1 MYELMILSMLMR
13 GPVHGYSITKV
24 MNDMIGPVM
33 KISHGSLYPRLRKME
48 VEGLITASAQA
59 GDEVEQSRQVRTY
72 TITDEGRRRFH
83 ELMMDTTTNPGEY
96 SKLFWQKACSLDC
109 LHPVEQLELID
120 HYLNYC
126 QGHALHLKAVT
137 KQVIEGK
144 AHYHELPMNQLALA
158 LHALRRAAAHW
169 QVELDYAGSLREKVL
184 AQVLAEDSNV
194 ASNLPINAQHV
205 L

>member
-13 GPVHGYSITKV
+13 GPEHGYSITKI

-48 VEGLITASAQA
+48 EEGLIVASTQA
-59 GDEVEQSRQVRTY
+59 GNQYEQGRQVRIY
-72 TITDEGRRRFH
+72 TITDEGRRRFQ
-83 ELMMDTTTNPGEY
+83 ELMMDTSANPGEY

-126 QGHALHLKAVT
+126 QGHTLHLKAVT

-144 AHYHELPMNQLALA
+144 AHYHDMPLAQLTLT
-158 LHALRRAAAHW
+158 LHALRRTAAHW
-169 QVELDYAGSLREKVL
+169 QVELDYAGSLREKIL
-184 AQVLAEDSNV
+184 AQALSESSAET
-194 ASNLPINAQHV
+194 SNLPVNVQHV
-205 L
+205 I